1 MGWIFIFLLKAWFS
15 CSLALYSSLNYYWS
29 ELCDKLA
36 KKQFT
41 WCKHTLYNCTNIR
54 LNVLLFWTLSGASDD
69 WENMLFVWHFGQSLT
84 ISCQIRA
91 SREAARI
98 IDCRQT
104 FKVCWQPSAPP
115 LFTRSGSPGLNQLC
129 LGTVHP
135 SWLTEL
141 DVHSNCCEVIGRAL
155 RHYRPLCFTDYNCKE
170 LVRVSKDHLGFFQ
183 FMLTGLKALPLT
195 RVWGENYDKDCAE
208 HQKQFCKRHLRLH
221 FISRMKGKSI
231 YFIFL
236 KRLIYIKIVFKN
248 V

>member
-1 MGWIFIFLLKAWFS
+1 
-15 CSLALYSSLNYYWS
+15 
-29 ELCDKLA
+29 
-36 KKQFT
+36 
-41 WCKHTLYNCTNIR
+41 
-54 LNVLLFWTLSGASDD
+54 
-69 WENMLFVWHFGQSLT
+69 MLFVWHFGQSLT

-91 SREAARI
+91 FREPARI

-141 DVHSNCCEVIGRAL
+141 AVHSNCCEVIGRAL
-155 RHYRPLCFTDYNCKE
+155 RHYRSLCFTDYNCKE
-170 LVRVSKDHLGFFQ
+170 LVWESVRIIWVFSSSCQQGTKSSPSD
-183 FMLTGLKALPLT
+183 
-195 RVWGENYDKDCAE
+195 RVWGENYDKDCGE
-208 HQKQFCKRHLRLH
+208 HQQQFYKRHLRLH

-231 YFIFL
+231 YFRFL
-236 KRLIYIKIVFKN
+236 KSLIYIKIVFKN